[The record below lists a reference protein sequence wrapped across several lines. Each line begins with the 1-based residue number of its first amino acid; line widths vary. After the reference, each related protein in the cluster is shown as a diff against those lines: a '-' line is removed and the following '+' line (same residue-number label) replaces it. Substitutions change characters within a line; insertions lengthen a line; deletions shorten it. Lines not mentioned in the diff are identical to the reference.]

1 MEPTMSAVNTQTVN
15 AASNE
20 TSPVSDETSLSTL
33 FGGIVTDV
41 QKLLEDHLHLLRL
54 EVEEDFEKSKNA
66 IYPMVIGTSL
76 MVTAFLF
83 LILALI
89 GWLAWL
95 VPSVPWFG
103 WSAILAGTIS
113 LLGGVLLF
121 LAFRRWQRV
130 NPMPGKTLRSVKK
143 AVERINQQVNV
154 E

>member
-1 MEPTMSAVNTQTVN
+1 MNAVNPQTVIP
-15 AASNE
+15 ATDE
-20 TSPVSDETSLSTL
+20 TLPVSDETSLSTL
-33 FGGIVTDV
+33 FGGIVTDL
-41 QKLLEDHLHLLRL
+41 QKLLEDHLHLLRI

-89 GWLAWL
+89 GWLAYL

-103 WSAILAGTIS
+103 WSAILAVTVS
-113 LLGGVLLF
+113 ALGGLLLF
-121 LAFRRWQRV
+121 LAQRRWQRV

-143 AVERINQQVNV
+143 SVERINQQVNV
-154 E
+154 D